1 MSDWT
6 DQLADALSVETLE
19 PENEARLLD
28 AAREIAHRV
37 ERKETPLSTFL
48 MGVAVGTLTA
58 QGTSPQDA
66 IDDAFED
73 LARILP
79 DPPPEPGSHVRNGQR

>member
-1 MSDWT
+1 MSTWS
-6 DQLADALSVETLE
+6 DQLAAALAVAPLDPDEE
-19 PENEARLLD
+19 VRLLD

-37 ERKETPLSTFL
+37 ERRDTPVSAFL
-48 MGVAVGTLTA
+48 MGVSVGMLTA
-58 QGTSPQDA
+58 AGTAREDA

-79 DPPPEPGSHVRNGQR
+79 DPPPAPA

>member
-1 MSDWT
+1 MSTWT
-6 DQLADALSVETLE
+6 DRLAEALSVAPLGPDDEE
-19 PENEARLLD
+19 RLLD
-28 AAREIAHRV
+28 ASREVAHRV
-37 ERKETPLSTFL
+37 ERRDTPLSAFL

-58 QGTSPQDA
+58 GGADREDA

-79 DPPPEPGSHVRNGQR
+79 DPPSTTA

>member
-1 MSDWT
+1 MSVWT
-6 DQLADALSVETLE
+6 DRLADALSVMPLE
-19 PENEARLLD
+19 PEDEARLLD
-28 AAREIAHRV
+28 AAREVAHRV
-37 ERKETPLSTFL
+37 ERRDTPLSAFL

-58 QGTSPQDA
+58 QGTEREDA

-79 DPPPEPGSHVRNGQR
+79 DPPSSPA